1 MELKDWKNRELEKLY
16 INVFI
21 LEEETYVRIKEE
33 IKKQK
38 IYIFIGINLK
48 GYKDIIGVFIPEEE
62 TTGYWMREISNIKER
77 GIEELFMVSMIN
89 NKWIKKVIK
98 MNYPE
103 VIYAPS
109 MIEIY
114 NKTQNYIARKDHR
127 IIMREI
133 SRIYK
138 SKTKEEGEEIYN
150 KLKELYRENKLLNLI
165 IDKYIKEI
173 FEMFKYSDEARIIRS
188 NTDSYN
194 KIRNR
199 IRWKIKKQELF
210 ENIKELE
217 NYLYEILKIEEEK
230 WHPSIKKWDKII
242 DEMDCNLSEKILELI

>member
-21 LEEETYVRIKEE
+21 LEEETYVRIKEK

-173 FEMFKYSDEARIIRS
+173 FEMFKYSHEARNITS

-242 DEMDCNLSEKILELI
+242 DEMDCNLSEKIIELI

>member
-1 MELKDWKNRELEKLY
+1 
-16 INVFI
+16 
-21 LEEETYVRIKEE
+21 
-33 IKKQK
+33 
-38 IYIFIGINLK
+38 
-48 GYKDIIGVFIPEEE
+48 
-62 TTGYWMREISNIKER
+62 MREISNIKER

-173 FEMFKYSDEARIIRS
+173 FEMFKYSHEARNITS

>member
-138 SKTKEEGEEIYN
+138 SKTKEEGEEIYK
-150 KLKELYRENKLLNLI
+150 KLKEIYKENKLLNLI

-173 FEMFKYSDEARIIRS
+173 FEMFKYSHEARNITS

-199 IRWKIKKQELF
+199 IRWKIKKEELF

-242 DEMDCNLSEKILELI
+242 NEMDCNLSEKILELI